1 MTNPEGSFEYN
12 DDSVVARVS
21 VDIPTQA
28 VTDIAQLT
36 TAMSAM
42 RTELEAISRAQSSWL
57 DYLQQMPTIVEQSN
71 QALRNQI
78 TLMER
83 MSYLQGEIGPT
94 GGAGGG
100 GVPAFSGGGAGGREG
115 GGGAAGAYS
124 TAAPAGYRNPFE
136 GMGAGMGARA
146 GGGGEAEL
154 AGMAS
159 SIDPRT
165 AANMAAAR
173 GLPVNPAVL
182 GTVVATAGGYLGM
195 KGGNGGNLG
204 TGDPDPADSQS
215 PQQGNSER
223 TAGKP
228 SNQNQRGQSKDA
240 PPQDEPSAP
249 TEDSSPMRQAISEI
263 MNGVKSGAGG
273 GMLGKGIKFLA
284 GGGAGMRAA
293 RGAGIAAAGLVA
305 AHQVQNIGEDIT
317 EYQQLGSVRGG
328 DYMTG
333 IGMEIENRIRALDPF
348 VNLNQTREAM
358 QAAYGAGFYGQDVD
372 EVQSMAITNFKE
384 LGISMQD
391 TARTMQY
398 ALQGTNSKDDK
409 GAVLEERTKLDAVL
423 NTMKELSADGGA
435 AFPERAKQ
443 LQAAMG
449 SLVAMGMDTDTVAR
463 GQLELQ
469 EGYGD
474 ERALKDSIGGIS
486 QGVMS
491 SPTLSMMAGHKL
503 GITGVPGALPAKFA
517 KAGISDAQVL
527 EVAAGEMAR
536 AVQGIGGYEDKVAT
550 FMQLMNQ
557 ELSSNP
563 LSYEQAEALYKKVT
577 GKQAPS
583 EVAAEKVMS
592 QGTEKNHQTN
602 WNPFGFIGDVLRP
615 TLFARSLDDF
625 KNIPGDTLDAIRGYH
640 EPSENAQN
648 SAELFSNNRPSN
660 QFSPSGSN
668 SVNLPT
674 SASQMPAS
682 VNTSGQVSGNIT
694 ITVNQNGTVSAPQSI
709 QLTGTQKSAL
719 TGWGSSQMNN
729 LSPGESHSIP
739 PFGGG

>member
-1 MTNPEGSFEYN
+1 MTNPGDSFEYN

-36 TAMSAM
+36 SAMGAM
-42 RTELEAISRAQSSWL
+42 RTELEAIARAQSSWL

-94 GGAGGG
+94 GRSDGGPSFTGEAAGGGGAGGG
-100 GVPAFSGGGAGGREG
+100 GQAGG
-115 GGGAAGAYS
+115 YS
-124 TAAPAGYRNPFE
+124 TAAPSGYQNPFE
-136 GMGAGMGARA
+136 GMAAGMGARTA
-146 GGGGEAEL
+146 GGAEAEM
-154 AGMAS
+154 AGIGS

-165 AANMAAAR
+165 QANMAAAR

-182 GTVVATAGGYLGM
+182 GTVVSTVGGYLGM
-195 KGGNGGNLG
+195 KGSNGGGLG
-204 TGDPDPADSQS
+204 EGDEGADSQS

-228 SNQNQRGQSKDA
+228 SNKNQRGQSVDA
-240 PPQDEPSAP
+240 PSQDEPAAP
-249 TEDSSPMRQAISEI
+249 TEDSSPMRQAYNEI
-263 MNGVKSGAGG
+263 MAGIKSGAGG
-273 GMLGKGIKFLA
+273 NMLGKGIKFLA
-284 GGGAGMRAA
+284 GGGAGARAA

-328 DYMTG
+328 DYATG
-333 IGMEIENRIRALDPF
+333 IKMEIENRIRALDPF
-348 VNLNQTREAM
+348 VNLPQTREAM
-358 QAAYGAGFYGQDVD
+358 QAAYGAGFMGKDVD

-391 TARTMQY
+391 TARMMQS
-398 ALQGTNSKDDK
+398 ALVGSNKKDE
-409 GAVLEERTKLDAVL
+409 GSVLRTRTELDAVL

-435 AFPERAKQ
+435 SFPERQQQLAKA
-443 LQAAMG
+443 LG
-449 SLVAMGMDTDTVAR
+449 TLVSMGMDPATVER
-463 GQLELQ
+463 GQLQLQ

-474 ERALKDSIGGIS
+474 ERALAGTIGGIS
-486 QGVMS
+486 QSVMS
-491 SPTLSMMAGHKL
+491 SPTLTTIAGQRL

-517 KAGISDAQVL
+517 KAGVTDAQVL
-527 EVAAGEMAR
+527 EIVGAEMAR
-536 AVQGIGGYEDKVAT
+536 AVAGIPGYEDKVAT
-550 FMQLMNQ
+550 FQQLLNQ
-557 ELSSNP
+557 ELP
-563 LSYEQAEALYKKVT
+563 QPISYEEAEALYKKVT
-577 GKQAPS
+577 GKKRPT
-583 EVAAEKVMS
+583 EIAAEKIQS
-592 QGTEKNHQTN
+592 QGNDKNQQKG
-602 WNPFGFIGDVLRP
+602 WNPIAGIADTLGPIVNARSIEDLKNLPGDVVDG
-615 TLFARSLDDF
+615 FMGWN
-625 KNIPGDTLDAIRGYH
+625 K
-640 EPSENAQN
+640 PSVNAQRT
-648 SAELFSNNRPSN
+648 AEMFANDRPSN
-660 QFSPSGSN
+660 QFAPSGSN

-674 SASQMPAS
+674 NAAQMPAS
-682 VNTSGQVSGNIT
+682 VNTQGSVSGNIT
-694 ITVNQNGTVSAPQSI
+694 ITVNQNGTVSAPASI

-729 LSPGESHSIP
+729 LSPGESHAVT